1 MERRDAE
8 DWLEPVEIGA
18 ESPLDSAVSERDR
31 NTLAMV
37 RKAVAER
44 NVILAFQPIVQASRP
59 GVPAFYEGLVRVL
72 DDKGRVI
79 PARNFIDT
87 IETTELGRVVDCLA
101 LEMGLLSLAED
112 PGLRLAIN
120 MSARSIGYQRWR
132 QTLKKGLSADP
143 TAAERLILEITE
155 TSAMVVPDIVA
166 AFMQEMQS
174 QGVTFALDDFGAG
187 FTSFRYL
194 RQFYFDVI
202 KIDSQFCKG
211 IADNPDHQVLTAALL
226 SIARH
231 FDMFTVAEG
240 VENGRDAAHLTEMGI
255 DCLQGYYYGAPSIM
269 PPWKSEPE
277 QKRA

>member
-1 MERRDAE
+1 MAGTQVD
-8 DWLEPVEIGA
+8 DLELLELGS
-18 ESPLDSAVSERDR
+18 ESPLDAAVSERDR

-44 NVILAFQPIVQASRP
+44 NVVLAFQPIVQAARP
-59 GVPAFYEGLVRVL
+59 DQPAFYEGLVRVL
-72 DDKGRVI
+72 DEKGRVI
-79 PARNFIDT
+79 PARNFIST
-87 IETTELGRVVDCLA
+87 IETTELGRVIDCLA

-112 PGLRLAIN
+112 PELRLAIN
-120 MSARSIGYQRWR
+120 MSARSIGYPRWR
-132 QTLKKGLSADP
+132 QTLDKGLAADE

-155 TSAMVVPDIVA
+155 TSAMVVPDIVSV
-166 AFMQEMQS
+166 FMNEMQVE
-174 QGVTFALDDFGAG
+174 GVTFALDDFGAG

-202 KIDSQFCKG
+202 KIDRQFCKG
-211 IADNPDHQVLTAALL
+211 IADNPDNQVLTQALL

-240 VENGRDAAHLTEMGI
+240 VESGQDAAFLTELGV
-255 DCLQGYYYGAPSIM
+255 DCLQGYYFGAPSIM
-269 PPWKSEPE
+269 PPWKVEAE

>member
-1 MERRDAE
+1 MAGTQVD
-8 DWLEPVEIGA
+8 DLELLELGS
-18 ESPLDSAVSERDR
+18 ESPLDAAVSERDR

-44 NVILAFQPIVQASRP
+44 NVVLAFQPIVQAARP
-59 GVPAFYEGLVRVL
+59 DQPAFYEGLVRVL
-72 DDKGRVI
+72 DEKGRVI
-79 PARNFIDT
+79 PARNFIST
-87 IETTELGRVVDCLA
+87 IETTELGRVIDCLA

-112 PGLRLAIN
+112 PELRLAIN
-120 MSARSIGYQRWR
+120 MSARSIGYPRWR
-132 QTLKKGLSADP
+132 QTLDRGLAADE

-155 TSAMVVPDIVA
+155 TSAMVVPDIVSV
-166 AFMQEMQS
+166 FMNEMQVE
-174 QGVTFALDDFGAG
+174 GVTFALDDFGAG

-202 KIDSQFCKG
+202 KIDRQFCKG
-211 IADNPDHQVLTAALL
+211 IADNPDNQVLTQALL

-240 VENGRDAAHLTEMGI
+240 VESGQDAAFLTELGV
-255 DCLQGYYYGAPSIM
+255 DCLQGYYFGAPSIM
-269 PPWKSEPE
+269 PPWKVEAE